1 MRIFVTSLVAALLIV
16 GCDETGTGASAPQPT
31 DNGPDSTVAL
41 DESPRPAAGPAS
53 RKALY
58 GDLRM
63 HTGWSFDAWGMLGVQ
78 TTPRDAYLFAS
89 GRPVNYMGHPVIK
102 DRPLDFMAVTDH
114 SEYLAVLGE
123 LDDPDSELSRSEFGE
138 THRGKPFEAFMSIH
152 KAFTQ
157 GEPLPE
163 FDYAALSREA
173 WERTV
178 EAANEF
184 NNPGTF
190 TAFIGY
196 EWTSMPKGIYNLHR
210 NVIFRGDSAPLPFDS
225 SISQNPED
233 LWTWMEAQREQ
244 GHELLA
250 IPHNS
255 NASGGYMFEWVNAM
269 GDAIDETYA
278 KRRRINE
285 PLLEVFQ
292 GKGQSESVPALSGN
306 DEFANFEVMEALL
319 TDGEIRNPEGSYARD
334 ALGRG
339 LVIEQRTGEN
349 PYKFGMIGSTDFH
362 NALSTSEESEFAG
375 KNLGIDID
383 SGMIDKAA
391 AAKTL
396 DPASRKDQGDKDWK
410 YGDRKPLSDIV
421 ADPTSVGSGGL
432 AGVWAEEN
440 TRDSIFAALQRRE
453 VFATSGTRM
462 RIRFFAGW
470 DYPADI
476 MASVDWLDQAYG
488 KGVPMGAE
496 LGASP
501 GDVEAPSFII
511 WGMKDPEGAN
521 LDRLQVIKVWLD
533 GEDYREKVFDVA
545 LSEDREYGPV
555 TGGIQPVGN
564 TVDLASGTYSN
575 TIGAPQLSA
584 LWSDPGFDPDVPAV
598 YYARAIEIP
607 TPRWTTLLASRFQ
620 LPVPDNGRPTLQ
632 ERALSSPIWYRPS
645 EPAGN
650 SRQ

>member
-1 MRIFVTSLVAALLIV
+1 MRISLASLVAVFLMV
-16 GCDETGTGASAPQPT
+16 GCDKTGTVTSARQPGE
-31 DNGPDSTVAL
+31 NGYDSTVVL
-41 DESPRPAAGPAS
+41 DEPARAAGNPAS

-58 GDLRM
+58 GDLHM

-138 THRGKPFEAFMSIH
+138 AHRGKPFEAFMSIH

-157 GEPLPE
+157 GEGLPQ
-163 FDYAALSREA
+163 FDYAALSAEA
-173 WERTV
+173 WQRTV

-184 NNPGTF
+184 NAPGTF

-233 LWTWMEAQREQ
+233 LWTWMETQRER
-244 GHELLA
+244 GHQLLA

-255 NASGGYMFEWVNAM
+255 NASGGYMFEWVTAM
-269 GDAIDETYA
+269 GEPIDETYA

-285 PLLEVFQ
+285 PLVEVFQ
-292 GKGQSESVPALSGN
+292 GKGQSETLPVLSGA
-306 DEFANFEVMEALL
+306 DEFANFEVLETLL
-319 TDGEIRNPEGSYARD
+319 TDGEISKPEGSYARD

-339 LVIEQRTGEN
+339 LVIERRTGEN

-383 SGMIDKAA
+383 SGMIDKASV
-391 AAKTL
+391 AKTL
-396 DPASRKDQGDKDWK
+396 DLSSRKDQGDKDWT

-421 ADPTSVGSGGL
+421 ADPTTVGSGGL
-432 AGVWAEEN
+432 AAVWAEEN
-440 TRDSIFAALQRRE
+440 TRDSIFAALERRE

-470 DYPADI
+470 DYSDDI
-476 MASVDWLDQAYG
+476 LGRADWLDQAYG
-488 KGVPMGAE
+488 KGVPMGAVM
-496 LGASP
+496 ASP
-501 GDVEAPSFII
+501 PISAEAPRFLV

-545 LSEDREYGPV
+545 LSDAREYDPV
-555 TGGIQPVGN
+555 TGGIPPVGN
-564 TVDLASGTYSN
+564 TVDLDSGTYSN

-645 EPAGN
+645 EPAAN
-650 SRQ
+650 SR